1 MFEAIIHSIRQRFT
15 ENERDIFNKCL
26 ATSVNLSKFVSNFT
40 AIIAI
45 DAFRYVTNGITKR
58 FL

>member
-1 MFEAIIHSIRQRFT
+1 MFEAIIHSIRQGFT
-15 ENERDIFNKCL
+15 ENDRDIFNKCL

-45 DAFRYVTNGITKR
+45 DAFRYVTNGITKH